1 MEKNPKHFLTPFDE
15 LTTSRQ
21 LQTIKLLLPYLPTNG
36 QRMLGI
42 FIRLNELQNAIH
54 LFRGFPVS
62 PSSDSLSP
70 SRILSDLSPYL
81 SEEESQQMAQV
92 NQLLQMMELFQNMP
106 TDNPA
111 GFSPDLLMGML
122 NPEQKEMFQ
131 TYDAMFSD
139 TMNQMDFTTSKEVLH
154 MNEWMNHPKMQ
165 NMDPIKLELIKMAAA
180 QTAGKSGKDLAPIL
194 FALITNAG
202 KHNIQ
207 FSPEEI
213 TLILD
218 LLKEGKSDAE
228 KAQIDR
234 TVNMAASMLKK
245 KA

>member
-62 PSSDSLSP
+62 PPSDSLSP

-106 TDNPA
+106 ADNPA
-111 GFSPDLLMGML
+111 GISPDLLMGML

-139 TMNQMDFTTSKEVLH
+139 TMNQMDFTTSKGGTSHER
-154 MNEWMNHPKMQ
+154 
-165 NMDPIKLELIKMAAA
+165 MDESSKNAEHGSN
-180 QTAGKSGKDLAPIL
+180 QTGTD
-194 FALITNAG
+194 
-202 KHNIQ
+202 
-207 FSPEEI
+207 
-213 TLILD
+213 
-218 LLKEGKSDAE
+218 
-228 KAQIDR
+228 
-234 TVNMAASMLKK
+234 
-245 KA
+245 

>member
-62 PSSDSLSP
+62 PPSDSLSP

-106 TDNPA
+106 ADNPA

-139 TMNQMDFTTSKEVLH
+139 TMNQMDFTTSKGGTSHER
-154 MNEWMNHPKMQ
+154 
-165 NMDPIKLELIKMAAA
+165 MDESSKNAEH
-180 QTAGKSGKDLAPIL
+180 GDLAPIL

>member
-92 NQLLQMMELFQNMP
+92 NQLLILPVF
-106 TDNPA
+106 
-111 GFSPDLLMGML
+111 LL
-122 NPEQKEMFQ
+122 
-131 TYDAMFSD
+131 
-139 TMNQMDFTTSKEVLH
+139 
-154 MNEWMNHPKMQ
+154 
-165 NMDPIKLELIKMAAA
+165 IC
-180 QTAGKSGKDLAPIL
+180 
-194 FALITNAG
+194 
-202 KHNIQ
+202 
-207 FSPEEI
+207 
-213 TLILD
+213 
-218 LLKEGKSDAE
+218 
-228 KAQIDR
+228 
-234 TVNMAASMLKK
+234 
-245 KA
+245 

>member
-62 PSSDSLSP
+62 PPSDSLSP

-106 TDNPA
+106 ADNPA

-139 TMNQMDFTTSKEVLH
+139 TMNQMDFTTS
-154 MNEWMNHPKMQ
+154 NEWMNHPKMQ

>member
-54 LFRGFPVS
+54 L
-62 PSSDSLSP
+62 
-70 SRILSDLSPYL
+70 

-106 TDNPA
+106 ADNPA

-139 TMNQMDFTTSKEVLH
+139 TMNQMDFTTSKGGTSHER
-154 MNEWMNHPKMQ
+154 
-165 NMDPIKLELIKMAAA
+165 MDESSKNAEHGSN
-180 QTAGKSGKDLAPIL
+180 QTGTD
-194 FALITNAG
+194 
-202 KHNIQ
+202 
-207 FSPEEI
+207 
-213 TLILD
+213 
-218 LLKEGKSDAE
+218 
-228 KAQIDR
+228 
-234 TVNMAASMLKK
+234 
-245 KA
+245 

>member
-62 PSSDSLSP
+62 PPSDSLSP

-92 NQLLQMMELFQNMP
+92 NQLLQ
-106 TDNPA
+106 
-111 GFSPDLLMGML
+111 
-122 NPEQKEMFQ
+122 QKEMFQ

-139 TMNQMDFTTSKEVLH
+139 TMNQMDFTTSKGGTSHER
-154 MNEWMNHPKMQ
+154 
-165 NMDPIKLELIKMAAA
+165 MDESSKNAEHGSN
-180 QTAGKSGKDLAPIL
+180 QTGTD
-194 FALITNAG
+194 
-202 KHNIQ
+202 
-207 FSPEEI
+207 
-213 TLILD
+213 
-218 LLKEGKSDAE
+218 
-228 KAQIDR
+228 
-234 TVNMAASMLKK
+234 
-245 KA
+245 